1 MAENTYV
8 EPTYWGDKLSGKLK
22 LSVRGIGTSLK
33 GWRQNNAKES
43 LEAELAKIIETANG
57 HKAKGKAA
65 GNPVFAE
72 LEKKAFERIDKYCT
86 KYGVTRAE
94 VEAQAPALAELHALT
109 ISARP
114 MSPGLKI
121 LGTLIGG
128 GLFLTIIGM
137 ASGVISASHSWMV
150 HILTH
155 TPLH

>member
-33 GWRQNNAKES
+33 GWRQNN
-43 LEAELAKIIETANG
+43 
-57 HKAKGKAA
+57 AKGKAA

>member
-1 MAENTYV
+1 MAEFV
-8 EPTYWGDKLSGKLK
+8 YWGDEMYGKLK
-22 LSVRGIGTSLK
+22 SSVRGVGTSLK

-57 HKAKGKAA
+57 HKAKGKVN
-65 GNPVFAE
+65 GNAVFAE

-86 KYGVTRAE
+86 KYGVSRTE
-94 VEAQAPALAELHALT
+94 VEAQAPALQELHALT

-114 MSPGLKI
+114 MSPGIKI
-121 LGTLIGG
+121 LGTLLGG
-128 GLFLTIIGM
+128 GLFLTIIGL